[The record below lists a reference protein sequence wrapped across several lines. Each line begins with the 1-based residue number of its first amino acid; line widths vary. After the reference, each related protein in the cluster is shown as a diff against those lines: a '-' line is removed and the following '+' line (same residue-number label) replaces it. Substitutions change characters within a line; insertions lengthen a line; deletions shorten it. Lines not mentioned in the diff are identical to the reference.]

1 MLDPIV
7 GGALV
12 TGASSL
18 LSSIFGTKSQSDANK
33 TNLKIAQM
41 NNEWS
46 ERMMEKQNQY
56 DIDMWNRN
64 NEYNSASAQV
74 ERLKEAGLNPALF
87 MGSGAAGQASGGSS
101 VGLPSPTSAKVEPI
115 QYGGYADAVKS
126 AVLFAQS
133 IAKNQADINFME
145 TQSDVMKA
153 ETAAKI
159 AELGERTRGLKYDT
173 DYKQIMESTRASIE
187 NEDYLMR
194 VQNREI
200 GEINKALMGQTRIL
214 NDIQITHLP
223 DQMKADIALKL
234 AQADSLTMPELAKE
248 LKFFEKRFG
257 YKITKSELT
266 TIFKAWKFEHN
277 RYKFGGLPDLIGGGI
292 SGGIASVKNAL
303 GW

>member
-33 TNLKIAQM
+33 TNMKIAQM

-74 ERLKEAGLNPALF
+74 ERLKDAGLNPALF

-115 QYGGYADAVKS
+115 QYGGYVDAVKS
-126 AVLFAQS
+126 SLEYALS
-133 IAKNQADINFME
+133 IQKTQADIDFMR

-153 ETAAKI
+153 EAAQKI
-159 AELGERTRGLKYDT
+159 AESVERTRGTKYDT
-173 DYKQIMESTRASIE
+173 DFKQLMESTRVSIE
-187 NEDYLMR
+187 NEDYLSR

-200 GEINKALMGQTRIL
+200 GEINKILMGQTRIL

-234 AQADSLTMPELAKE
+234 AQAESLTMPELAKE
-248 LKFFEKRFG
+248 LKFFEHKYNVRISREDLRML
-257 YKITKSELT
+257 YEAMKKKH
-266 TIFKAWKFEHN
+266 IFAPYN
-277 RYKFGGLPDLIGGGI
+277 SDAATIGGVIGDKI
-292 SGGIASVKNAL
+292 KGLWKD
-303 GW
+303 W